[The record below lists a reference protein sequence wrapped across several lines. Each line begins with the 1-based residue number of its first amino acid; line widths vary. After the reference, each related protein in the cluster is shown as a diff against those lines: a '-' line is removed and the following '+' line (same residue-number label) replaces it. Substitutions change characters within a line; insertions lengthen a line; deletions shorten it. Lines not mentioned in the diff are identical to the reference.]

1 MTSAYE
7 QNRLN
12 LNTTRFND
20 PTRVQ
25 QQLET
30 GKNIVK
36 ELTSPENVREQLFEM
51 AIDSSIFLKSDNP
64 LSAIK
69 TIAARRTGKFV
80 VKKVSNELNNLVDL
94 GKRIE
99 RQTGFTDVAQND
111 GVVQFIN
118 QDPNIL
124 DSLTRGSNSYN
135 KLTDIQKKA
144 KLYLDVSPKLKKVP
158 VVKGY
163 KAASETEWLKYV
175 DNESLSFAE
184 KGKGTGNYFTLE
196 HATNPKK
203 NIRYRFDNKGA
214 KELDGILSD
223 RSFSLKDISK
233 KTKDNKQSAGT
244 YRAKMKDA
252 QITLEEYIE
261 ELGEELGTKG
271 FNLDKQR
278 MRRLRRWIGKNVH
291 LDHINPIS
299 QGGFDHPGNL
309 ILLYAKDN
317 LSKNAKILPD
327 EFFTSMKIPKTK
339 QELIR
344 SSITNN
350 AIPNKVKRQV
360 LIEALEL
367 IKK

>member
-1 MTSAYE
+1 
-7 QNRLN
+7 
-12 LNTTRFND
+12 
-20 PTRVQ
+20 
-25 QQLET
+25 
-30 GKNIVK
+30 
-36 ELTSPENVREQLFEM
+36 
-51 AIDSSIFLKSDNP
+51 
-64 LSAIK
+64 
-69 TIAARRTGKFV
+69 
-80 VKKVSNELNNLVDL
+80 
-94 GKRIE
+94 
-99 RQTGFTDVAQND
+99 
-111 GVVQFIN
+111 
-118 QDPNIL
+118 
-124 DSLTRGSNSYN
+124 
-135 KLTDIQKKA
+135 
-144 KLYLDVSPKLKKVP
+144 
-158 VVKGY
+158 
-163 KAASETEWLKYV
+163 
-175 DNESLSFAE
+175 
-184 KGKGTGNYFTLE
+184 
-196 HATNPKK
+196 
-203 NIRYRFDNKGA
+203 
-214 KELDGILSD
+214 
-223 RSFSLKDISK
+223 
-233 KTKDNKQSAGT
+233 
-244 YRAKMKDA
+244 MKDA
-252 QITLEEYIE
+252 QITLEEYID